1 MMVTTIGISKAWFSL
16 SRALK
21 LKSPSLRKTFGVRSG
36 QPTVI
41 AIGGNSFKGLE
52 LATAKN
58 IIAMIKSGCL
68 PIITHG
74 NGPQVGELLI
84 QHPDKTLAQCV
95 ALTQKQI
102 GTQLKGLLEKL
113 AGQQKIPLKVV
124 VIPTRVIVNKKDAAF
139 ANPTKYIGPRYTL
152 NQLTQMGKLTK
163 TPQGIG
169 RFTLRKNDAQEW
181 AIKAVAGENGQY
193 RRVVASPK
201 PLDIHPEDLKEIR
214 HAMAE
219 GKLVIAVSQIRQTD
233 GSIKEHSEEAVIDK
247 DLASAVLTWTLK
259 ARDFIISTGVP
270 QVCLDWGTA
279 NSQEIRY
286 FQTKQAQHKLFAG
299 QFPAGSMGEK
309 IEATIAA
316 LRVGVATVLITN
328 PQSNWIKNEG
338 TIFTRGID
346 LTGRAFNFARRLGLV
361 PNEIQRWLVT

>member
-1 MMVTTIGISKAWFSL
+1 MGQAWFSL
-16 SRALK
+16 SKALH
-21 LKSPSLRKTFGVRSG
+21 LQSPSLRQTFGLRKA

-52 LATAKN
+52 RATAKN
-58 IIAMIKSGCL
+58 IIAMIKAGCS

-84 QHPDKTLAQCV
+84 KHPDKTLAQCV
-95 ALTQKQI
+95 AMTQEQMGAALK
-102 GTQLKGLLEKL
+102 TQLETLASRENIALEV
-113 AGQQKIPLKVV
+113 A
-124 VIPTRVIVNKKDAAF
+124 VIPTRVIVDKNDPAF
-139 ANPTKYIGPRYTL
+139 KNPTKYIGPRYTL
-152 NQLTQMGKLTK
+152 DQLSQMGKLSK
-163 TPQGIG
+163 TPQEIG
-169 RFTLRKNDAQEW
+169 RFTLRKDDGQEW
-181 AIKAVAGENGQY
+181 AIKEVAGEKGQY

-201 PLDIHPEDLKEIR
+201 PLAIHPEDLSRIKD
-214 HAMAE
+214 AMAQA
-219 GKLVIAVSQIRQTD
+219 KLVIGVGGGGVAVSQNNQL
-233 GSIKEHSEEAVIDK
+233 EEAVIDK
-247 DLASAVLTWTLK
+247 DLASAVLSWTLK

-279 NSQEIRY
+279 APQNITY
-286 FQTKQAQHKLFAG
+286 FQTRQAQRKLFGG

-316 LRVGVATVLITN
+316 LRVGVNTVLITH
-328 PQSNWIKNEG
+328 PSSAWVKNEG